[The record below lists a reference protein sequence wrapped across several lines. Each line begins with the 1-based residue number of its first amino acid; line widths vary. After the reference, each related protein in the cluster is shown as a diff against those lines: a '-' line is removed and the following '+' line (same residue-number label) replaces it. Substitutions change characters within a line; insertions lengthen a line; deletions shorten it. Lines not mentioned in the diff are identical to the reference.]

1 MINNIMI
8 EAKAINRRLQDKH
21 QAFMGQQAPDEIAAQ
36 LQQILKPWRVRVTA
50 IGCSDVGIQ
59 EFSIGGLYDAERK
72 RQPIILNIFFNKR
85 QKKFIWFQHHLKEF
99 FFLVS
104 QVLQH
109 ELVHKNQ
116 ISQRPEDAR
125 DLNSCYQVVA
135 RSDLQEEADY
145 LSEFDEIDAYAHD
158 IALEIVHYYPGT
170 DRFEILRTINRRRF
184 VYSWRLYKKTFRD
197 CDDWSDIRHRLLSK
211 VYRWLPHII
220 E

>member
-1 MINNIMI
+1 
-8 EAKAINRRLQDKH
+8 
-21 QAFMGQQAPDEIAAQ
+21 
-36 LQQILKPWRVRVTA
+36 
-50 IGCSDVGIQ
+50 
-59 EFSIGGLYDAERK
+59 
-72 RQPIILNIFFNKR
+72 
-85 QKKFIWFQHHLKEF
+85 
-99 FFLVS
+99 
-104 QVLQH
+104 
-109 ELVHKNQ
+109 
-116 ISQRPEDAR
+116 
-125 DLNSCYQVVA
+125 VA